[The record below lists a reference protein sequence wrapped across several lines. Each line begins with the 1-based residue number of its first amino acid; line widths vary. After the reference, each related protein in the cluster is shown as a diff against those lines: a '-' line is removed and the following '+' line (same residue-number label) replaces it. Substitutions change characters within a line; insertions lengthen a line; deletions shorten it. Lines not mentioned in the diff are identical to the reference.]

1 MDFIDVLI
9 QIRDFFTEDIYNFFY
24 QVFREITAWYVIW
37 VLKAKI
43 AMLSFAFDVA
53 STIMTNLNLSQ
64 HLDYYYSQLDSR
76 TLEYMAFF
84 RLPDAINLLIQAYI
98 TRFTLDVIRW

>member
-1 MDFIDVLI
+1 MDFFDVLI
-9 QIRDFFTEDIYNFFY
+9 QIRDFFTDDIYDFFY
-24 QVFREITAWYVIW
+24 EVFRQISAWYVVW

-43 AMLSFAFDVA
+43 FALSFAFDVA

-64 HLDYYYSQLDSR
+64 HLNSYYSMLDSN
-76 TLEYMAFF
+76 TLQYMSFF

-98 TRFTLDVIRW
+98 TRFTLDVLGW